1 MEQACT
7 EADAAEMLAKSRL
20 FQLMVNTAPATHVDM
35 EQATAKPMH
44 G

>member
-20 FQLMVNTAPATHVDM
+20 FQLMVDTAAVTHIDV
-35 EQATAKPMH
+35 EQATAKPIH